1 MEQKEK
7 QGGGLSSGFLLGVVV
22 GVIITLL
29 LTTKRGKRILKLITE
44 EGMSKLSNWEDLFHD
59 AVEEYQTKPAEPKL
73 PPVDLSSA
81 EDQEDEDTVEAAP
94 LEEES
99 EPKHVE
105 KKEQPKTIKRF
116 FKGIPRHTMN

>member
-73 PPVDLSSA
+73 PPVDLTSV
-81 EDQEDEDTVEAAP
+81 EEQEDEETIESAP
-94 LEEES
+94 VEEE
-99 EPKHVE
+99 PKIVV
-105 KKEQPKTIKRF
+105 KKEQQPKSIKRF

>member
-73 PPVDLSSA
+73 PPVDLTSV
-81 EDQEDEDTVEAAP
+81 EEQEDEETIESAP
-94 LEEES
+94 VEEE
-99 EPKHVE
+99 PKIVV
-105 KKEQPKTIKRF
+105 KKEQQPKSIKRF
-116 FKGIPRHTMN
+116 FKGIPRHSMN

>member
-29 LTTKRGKRILKLITE
+29 LTTKRGKRILKFITE
-44 EGMSKLSNWEDLFHD
+44 EGMSKLSNWEDLFQD

-73 PPVDLSSA
+73 PPVDLTSV
-81 EDQEDEDTVEAAP
+81 EEQEDEEVEAAP
-94 LEEES
+94 VEEE
-99 EPKHVE
+99 PKLVA
-105 KKEQPKTIKRF
+105 KKEQPKIIKRF

>member
-44 EGMSKLSNWEDLFHD
+44 EGMSKLSNWEDLFRD

-81 EDQEDEDTVEAAP
+81 EEQEDEETVESAP
-94 LEEES
+94 VEEE
-99 EPKHVE
+99 EMKHVE